1 MRNEWADISQR
12 FSERVKRGDIVKAF
26 LWWLGHCL
34 IASVSIVSIFIGLK
48 VLSIGARDYVN
59 FILSLILLVVGVLL
73 LIHFVGK
80 IGEEIRRK
88 RRGQ

>member
-1 MRNEWADISQR
+1 M
-12 FSERVKRGDIVKAF
+12 
-26 LWWLGHCL
+26 
-34 IASVSIVSIFIGLK
+34 SIVSIFIGLK